1 MTDIKV
7 EEKAMAK
14 MKEFINQGYTMVENA
29 RVILTTEIDFDSLE
43 IDINEEFI
51 SVEEVINECMTEDVI
66 EKLYKEEPT
75 YMIFKDYKTI
85 KHRVTYEELIEF
97 IANI

>member
-29 RVILTTEIDFDSLE
+29 RVLLTTEIDFDSLE
-43 IDINEEFI
+43 IDIDEEFI
-51 SVEEVINECMTEDVI
+51 SVEEVINECMTDELLDKV
-66 EKLYKEEPT
+66 YKQEPT
-75 YMIFKDYKTI
+75 YMIFRNNLTV
-85 KHRVTYEELIEF
+85 KHCVTYEELIEF

>member
-29 RVILTTEIDFDSLE
+29 RVLLTTEIDFDS
-43 IDINEEFI
+43 
-51 SVEEVINECMTEDVI
+51 
-66 EKLYKEEPT
+66 
-75 YMIFKDYKTI
+75 
-85 KHRVTYEELIEF
+85 
-97 IANI
+97 